1 LASRLWRCCCFLPAR
16 QAPKAPERHLC
27 SLTALR
33 WGKPIFSDLYSEQT
47 NQLIE
52 AKGSVSRDA
61 IRMAIGQLFDYRR
74 FTPGKTDLTILLPE
88 YPRPDLVELIESAG
102 IGMIYE
108 KNGDFVVAPKK

>member
-1 LASRLWRCCCFLPAR
+1 M
-16 QAPKAPERHLC
+16 
-27 SLTALR
+27 
-33 WGKPIFSDLYSEQT
+33 FSDLYNKET

-74 FTPGKTDLTILLPE
+74 FAPGKTDLTILLPE

-102 IGMIYE
+102 ISIIHE
-108 KNGDFVVAPKK
+108 KNGDFVVSPRE